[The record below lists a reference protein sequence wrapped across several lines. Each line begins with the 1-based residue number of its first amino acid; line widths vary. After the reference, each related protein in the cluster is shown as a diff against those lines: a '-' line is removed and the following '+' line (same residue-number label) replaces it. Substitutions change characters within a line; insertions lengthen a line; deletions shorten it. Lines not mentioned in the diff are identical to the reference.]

1 MLHGPPS
8 TQRKARALRRQ
19 LTLPEVLL
27 WQQLRLGPA
36 GLRFRRQHPAG
47 RYILDFYCATRLLA
61 VEVDGMSHD
70 REAQWQHD
78 VERDAWLAGHGIFVL
93 RMPAQDV
100 LADCADVAA
109 RIVTT
114 ALSRADVRGR

>member
-8 TQRKARALRRQ
+8 TQRKARALRRR

-27 WQQLRLGPA
+27 WQQLRLTPA

-61 VEVDGMSHD
+61 VEVDGMGHE

-78 VERDAWLAGHGIFVL
+78 VERDAWLAGHGILVL
-93 RMPAQDV
+93 RFPARDV
-100 LADCADVAA
+100 MADCAGVIE
-109 RIVTT
+109 RIVAT
-114 ALSRADVRGR
+114 ALSREDVRGR